1 MPRKWRCNICKMKCY
16 DIVVDAYLLEIL
28 QRMKTENVK
37 NVMDVK
43 FDSNGSYS
51 FDLPK
56 IPSSIDE
63 EDDDEATNLKTSL

>member
-1 MPRKWRCNICKMKCY
+1 MKCY

-28 QRMKTENVK
+28 DKMKKENVK

-56 IPSSIDE
+56 ISNSIDE
-63 EDDDEATNLKTSL
+63 EDEDDTNNLKTSVSYSSV

>member
-28 QRMKTENVK
+28 DKMKKENVK

-43 FDSNGSYS
+43 FDYLANYVFGGKGGV
-51 FDLPK
+51 DD
-56 IPSSIDE
+56 DE
-63 EDDDEATNLKTSL
+63 EDEEEEDEDD

>member
-43 FDSNGSYS
+43 FDFSGNYVFGGKGL
-51 FDLPK
+51 D
-56 IPSSIDE
+56 DEEEEEDEE
-63 EDDDEATNLKTSL
+63 EDD